1 MVLLNCI
8 VCKTNRFAGRTNF
21 YDPSTFQCLDM
32 HPQLSCKAPRDNY
45 LAVPH
50 SMRKNFDTATLLDAR
65 TCFER
70 LLGKFV
76 QGKSVLG
83 KPHTY
88 ATLASGLQDLTA
100 QQLFHRVDDFYKS
113 VSHFYTL
120 DDWQE
125 ARPTWVDAD
134 NAATVEPG
142 SILHFIQSIDLA
154 LNWQRVEELRLEHV
168 DSLQSSCIVVATHA
182 VTVQAGLD
190 LSQRVGG
197 QAMPPPASKVPPPP
211 ASAAPAQAAAGPAKS
226 VQAAAGPAKKAPGA
240 SKRLGQFKPPPT
252 KTLCVASLNCT
263 DTDMSSDGY
272 SSADTR
278 KRALPPAASKKN
290 FNQKL
295 NQSKAEALAAQA
307 VIEAQQEVILAQKK
321 LEHVMQE
328 YNNIL
333 QLRLLRQAAGDD

>member
-8 VCKTNRFAGRTNF
+8 VCNTNRYAGKTNF

-134 NAATVEPG
+134 KAATVGPG
-142 SILHFIQSIDLA
+142 TIVQFIQSIDLA
-154 LNWQRVEELRLEHV
+154 VNWQRVEELRLEHV

-197 QAMPPPASKVPPPP
+197 QAMPPPARKTQAP
-211 ASAAPAQAAAGPAKS
+211 AVLAAPAQAAAGS
-226 VQAAAGPAKKAPGA
+226 AKKAPGA